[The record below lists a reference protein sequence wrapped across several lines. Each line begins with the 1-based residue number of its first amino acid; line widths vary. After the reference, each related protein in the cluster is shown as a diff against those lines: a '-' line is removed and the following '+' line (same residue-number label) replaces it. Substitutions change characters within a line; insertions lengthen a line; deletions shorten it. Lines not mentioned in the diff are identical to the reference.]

1 MYGNMKTA
9 RGAAIEVSGTGIA
22 EDVAMY
28 DWIKALHVVFVL
40 LFAGGLVALLVAS
53 IALGKRDPA
62 AEDQSSRL
70 RAAVRKWDMWVSQ
83 PALGGVWVFGL
94 WAAFSGGWF
103 TQPWLQIKLVFVVVL
118 SGLHGNLAGRLRR
131 LDLSSATARS
141 VVPSPIVIA
150 TILISFAVIAVLA
163 VVKPF

>member
-1 MYGNMKTA
+1 
-9 RGAAIEVSGTGIA
+9 
-22 EDVAMY
+22 MY
-28 DWIKALHVVFVL
+28 DWIKALHVISVL

-53 IALGKRDPA
+53 MALGERAPA
-62 AEDQSSRL
+62 AEDQSRL
-70 RAAVRKWDMWVSQ
+70 MRATVRKWDMWVSQ

-103 TQPWLQIKLVFVVVL
+103 TEPWLQIKLVFVLIL

-131 LDLSSATARS
+131 LDLTATQARS
-141 VVPSPIVIA
+141 IVPSPIVTA
-150 TILISFAVIAVLA
+150 TILVSFAVIGVMA

>member
-1 MYGNMKTA
+1 
-9 RGAAIEVSGTGIA
+9 
-22 EDVAMY
+22 MY

-53 IALGKRDPA
+53 MALGKRDPA
-62 AEDQSSRL
+62 AEDQSSKL
-70 RAAVRKWDMWVSQ
+70 RATVRKWDMWVSQ
-83 PALGGVWVFGL
+83 PALGGVWVFGI

-103 TQPWLQIKLVFVVVL
+103 TQPWLQVKLVLVFLL

-131 LDLSSATARS
+131 LDLASTAARS
-141 VVPSPIVIA
+141 VVPSPFVTATVVIS
-150 TILISFAVIAVLA
+150 LAVIAVLA

>member
-1 MYGNMKTA
+1 
-9 RGAAIEVSGTGIA
+9 
-22 EDVAMY
+22 MY

-53 IALGKRDPA
+53 MALGKRDPT
-62 AEDQSSRL
+62 AEDQSSKL
-70 RAAVRKWDMWVSQ
+70 RATVRKWDMWVSQ

-103 TQPWLQIKLVFVVVL
+103 TEPWLQIKLVFVLIL

-131 LDLSSATARS
+131 LDLTATQARS
-141 VVPSPIVIA
+141 IVPSPIVTA
-150 TILISFAVIAVLA
+150 TILVSFVVIAVMA

>member
-1 MYGNMKTA
+1 
-9 RGAAIEVSGTGIA
+9 
-22 EDVAMY
+22 MY

-53 IALGKRDPA
+53 MALGKRDPA
-62 AEDQSSRL
+62 AEDQSSKL
-70 RAAVRKWDMWVSQ
+70 RATVRKWDMWVSQ

-103 TQPWLQIKLVFVVVL
+103 TEPWLQIKLVFVLIL
-118 SGLHGNLAGRLRR
+118 SALHGNLAGRLRR
-131 LDLSSATARS
+131 LDLAATQARS
-141 VVPSPIVIA
+141 VVPSPMVVAI
-150 TILISFAVIAVLA
+150 ILISFAVIAVMA